1 MSDTH
6 LSSDFENL
14 LQTLTDEVDLEI
26 LTNGVGDIQRA
37 KLARYDLDHFFDV
50 FLISGELETMN
61 LKTRDFNEQGRDWT
75 LITTSMWP
83 TSSHSISSR
92 PRQPD

>member
-1 MSDTH
+1 
-6 LSSDFENL
+6 
-14 LQTLTDEVDLEI
+14 
-26 LTNGVGDIQRA
+26 
-37 KLARYDLDHFFDV
+37 V

-75 LITTSMWP
+75 LITASMWP

-92 PRQPD
+92 PRKPN